1 MEEKRI
7 KIPCNKK
14 VRDYTINNLKKLCG
28 LTVSRAYEK
37 FIEKGAISVE
47 ESLAP
52 DNRIEQ
58 LIKLINRFTI
68 PKSVPVRPVDKRHME
83 QFRERWKKHLE
94 SLPVNNAADS
104 KPVYLIDAVNRILKR
119 RKSRIQCTR
128 IHLMWHLDL
137 QGEDHMI
144 PEEIATAITKFGLSD
159 WSDVRPLIDNSQ
171 YNIRISGNGTKEIE
185 QEEFLKAI
193 EFIYQIPN
201 FHVDEGMKERILND
215 IKVLQDFFRDKLEDL
230 CDDCKDRFERSP
242 LRILDCKADA
252 DKPYM
257 ADAPKIT
264 DCLCEECQDHF
275 HKVQHFLTEA
285 GVEFELDAR
294 LVRGLDYYTK
304 TAFEIKYPPL
314 GAQSAVAG
322 GGRYDGLIEE
332 IGGNPTPAVGFATG
346 LERVLLALEKQNLL
360 PEMDTKTDAF
370 VVALGEEAQG
380 AAFKLL
386 TKLRQAGLKA
396 GMDYAGRSMKAQMK
410 QANKANARFALI
422 IGEDEVKEACVQLK
436 DMEKSEQEKVSFDNI
451 IEKLCAEVKG

>member
-1 MEEKRI
+1 MLTNAPRGTKDILPDTVGQWTYVEEKI
-7 KIPCNKK
+7 
-14 VRDYTINNLKKLCG
+14 RDLCARYGYKEIRTPMFEHTELFHRGIGEGTDVVDKEMYTFTDRGDRSITLRPEN
-28 LTVSRAYEK
+28 TASAVRAYLQNKLYGDSSLVKLFYIGSMFRYDRPQAGRMREFHQFGVEALGESNPAVDAEIIMLAMDLLGGLGLK
-37 FIEKGAISVE
+37 DLKLSLNSVGC
-47 ESLAP
+47 
-52 DNRIEQ
+52 
-58 LIKLINRFTI
+58 
-68 PKSVPVRPVDKRHME
+68 PKCRPVYR
-83 QFRERWKKHLE
+83 
-94 SLPVNNAADS
+94 
-104 KPVYLIDAVNRILKR
+104 
-119 RKSRIQCTR
+119 
-128 IHLMWHLDL
+128 
-137 QGEDHMI
+137 
-144 PEEIATAITKFGLSD
+144 
-159 WSDVRPLIDNSQ
+159 
-171 YNIRISGNGTKEIE
+171 
-185 QEEFLKAI
+185 
-193 EFIYQIPN
+193 
-201 FHVDEGMKERILND
+201 
-215 IKVLQDFFRDKLEDL
+215 KVLQDFFRDKLEDL

-360 PEMDTKTDAF
+360 PEMDMQTDVF

-436 DMEKSEQEKVSFDNI
+436 DMEKSEQQKVSFDNI
-451 IEKLCAEVKG
+451 VDVLSEVKG

>member
-1 MEEKRI
+1 MLTNAPRGTKDILPDTVGQWTYVEEKI
-7 KIPCNKK
+7 
-14 VRDYTINNLKKLCG
+14 RDLCARYGYKEIRTPMFEHTELFHRGIGEGTDVVDKEMYTFTDRGDRSITLRPEN
-28 LTVSRAYEK
+28 TASAVRAYLQNKLYGDSSLVKLFYIGSMFRYDRPQAGRMREFHQFGVEALGESNPAVDAEIIMLAMDVLGGLGLK
-37 FIEKGAISVE
+37 DLKLSLNSVGC
-47 ESLAP
+47 
-52 DNRIEQ
+52 
-58 LIKLINRFTI
+58 
-68 PKSVPVRPVDKRHME
+68 PKCRPVYR
-83 QFRERWKKHLE
+83 
-94 SLPVNNAADS
+94 
-104 KPVYLIDAVNRILKR
+104 
-119 RKSRIQCTR
+119 
-128 IHLMWHLDL
+128 
-137 QGEDHMI
+137 
-144 PEEIATAITKFGLSD
+144 
-159 WSDVRPLIDNSQ
+159 
-171 YNIRISGNGTKEIE
+171 
-185 QEEFLKAI
+185 
-193 EFIYQIPN
+193 
-201 FHVDEGMKERILND
+201 
-215 IKVLQDFFRDKLEDL
+215 KVLQDFFRDKLEDL

-370 VVALGEEAQG
+370 VVALGDEAQG

-386 TKLRQAGLKA
+386 TKLRQAGFKA

-436 DMEKSEQEKVSFDNI
+436 DMEKSEQQKVSFDNI
-451 IEKLCAEVKG
+451 VDVLSEVKG